1 LTHDSAHHWGDQD
14 FAPGRSHRDVFREV
28 DPGRCHVPGRTLIPA
43 SHCGASVNSQLA
55 HKERIMQTVKLN
67 NGVEI
72 PILGFGVFQIIDP
85 NECERNVI
93 DAIQTGYSHID
104 TAASYQNEEAVGRG
118 IQQSG
123 VAREKLFITTKLWIQ
138 SNGYEGTLKALEN
151 SLKRLQLDYIDLY
164 LIHQPLGDVYGEW
177 RAMEDLYQQGK
188 VRAIG
193 VSNFYPDRIMD
204 LMIHNKITPAVNQI
218 EVNPFQQQ
226 IETQKFLLD
235 NSVQVEAWAPFA
247 EGRNNIFQNEFLLSI
262 AAKYQKSVAQVILR
276 WLVQRG
282 IIALAKSTH
291 KERMLE
297 NISVFDFELS
307 AEDMAAMT
315 TLDTKTSSFFDH
327 RDPDK
332 VKWLGNRKLDV

>member
-1 LTHDSAHHWGDQD
+1 
-14 FAPGRSHRDVFREV
+14 
-28 DPGRCHVPGRTLIPA
+28 
-43 SHCGASVNSQLA
+43 
-55 HKERIMQTVKLN
+55 MQTVKLN
-67 NGVEI
+67 NGVEV
-72 PILGFGVFQIIDP
+72 PILGFGVFQITDP
-85 NECERNVI
+85 AECERSVVE
-93 DAIQTGYSHID
+93 AIQAGYSHID

-118 IQQSG
+118 IKQSG

-138 SNGYEGTLKALEN
+138 SNGYEGTIKAFEN

-164 LIHQPLGDVYGEW
+164 LIHQPFGDVYGEW
-177 RAMEDLYQQGK
+177 RAMEELYQQGK

-193 VSNFYPDRIMD
+193 VSNFQSDRIMD

-226 IETQKFLLD
+226 IDTQKFLQD

-247 EGRNNIFQNEFLLSI
+247 EGKNNIFQNELLVSI
-262 AAKYQKSVAQVILR
+262 ATKHKKSVAQVILR

-282 IIALAKSTH
+282 IIALAKSTR

-297 NISVFDFELS
+297 NINVFDFELS
-307 AEDMAAMT
+307 EEDIAT
-315 TLDTKTSSFFDH
+315 ITILDTQASSFFDH
-327 RDPDK
+327 RNPEM